1 MLKMPGI
8 DEFRE
13 QCLDWLRQHWA
24 GDLTQA
30 EQAFNQ
36 AACGAVAAPH
46 ASPRVLLLAPALDA
60 TGIRFPT
67 AAANWSIDFIE
78 TMTFKALSQWEEAT

>member
-36 AACGAVAAPH
+36 AACGAVAAPMH
-46 ASPRVLLLAPALDA
+46 RHGSFCWPLPWMPLESGSPRRRQ
-60 TGIRFPT
+60 TGQLTSLRP
-67 AAANWSIDFIE
+67 
-78 TMTFKALSQWEEAT
+78 